1 MVNLIADLADIIA
14 LLYGERGGVVLV
26 ILFLGTLFFMGSL
39 MIIVLTLVRFFSF
52 VFSLLRKVFLRY
64 RNRTLSIW
72 KSDTLPAVLPV
83 HGKRRWRSLRGAGRQ
98 RVPQTDA
105 Y

>member
-14 LLYGERGGVVLV
+14 LLHGEHGGVVLV

-52 VFSLLRKVFLRY
+52 IFSLLKRVVY
-64 RNRTLSIW
+64 RNRDSEFRTDAGTGR
-72 KSDTLPAVLPV
+72 KT
-83 HGKRRWRSLRGAGRQ
+83 RNAGRGSTSGRDNAGQ
-98 RVPQTDA
+98 
-105 Y
+105 

>member
-14 LLYGERGGVVLV
+14 LLHGERGGVVLV
-26 ILFLGTLFFMGSL
+26 ILFLGTLYFMGSL

-64 RNRTLSIW
+64 RNKKIN
-72 KSDTLPAVLPV
+72 
-83 HGKRRWRSLRGAGRQ
+83 
-98 RVPQTDA
+98 
-105 Y
+105 

>member
-14 LLYGERGGVVLV
+14 LLHGEHGGVVLV

-64 RNRTLSIW
+64 RNKKIN
-72 KSDTLPAVLPV
+72 
-83 HGKRRWRSLRGAGRQ
+83 
-98 RVPQTDA
+98 
-105 Y
+105 

>member
-14 LLYGERGGVVLV
+14 LLHGEHGGIVLV

-39 MIIVLTLVRFFSF
+39 VIIVLTLVRFFSF

-64 RNRTLSIW
+64 RNKKIN
-72 KSDTLPAVLPV
+72 
-83 HGKRRWRSLRGAGRQ
+83 
-98 RVPQTDA
+98 
-105 Y
+105 

>member
-14 LLYGERGGVVLV
+14 LLHGEHGGVVLV
-26 ILFLGTLFFMGSL
+26 ILFLGTLYFMGSL

-64 RNRTLSIW
+64 RNKKIN
-72 KSDTLPAVLPV
+72 
-83 HGKRRWRSLRGAGRQ
+83 
-98 RVPQTDA
+98 
-105 Y
+105 

>member
-14 LLYGERGGVVLV
+14 LLHGEHGGVVLV

-52 VFSLLRKVFLRY
+52 IFSLLRKVFLRY
-64 RNRTLSIW
+64 RNKKIN
-72 KSDTLPAVLPV
+72 
-83 HGKRRWRSLRGAGRQ
+83 
-98 RVPQTDA
+98 
-105 Y
+105 

>member
-14 LLYGERGGVVLV
+14 LLHGEHGGVVLV

-39 MIIVLTLVRFFSF
+39 VIIVLTLVRFFSF

-64 RNRTLSIW
+64 RNKKIN
-72 KSDTLPAVLPV
+72 
-83 HGKRRWRSLRGAGRQ
+83 
-98 RVPQTDA
+98 
-105 Y
+105 